1 MSTIFG
7 KCIVNKPGGL
17 SAIAWVQET
26 LAAPADNEVS
36 LQQEAI
42 SVDFI
47 DIQIRNGS
55 MGLPLPTGLGFSAVG
70 KVVAKGKQVTGLEV
84 GDRVA
89 YSYSVAGA
97 YAEYRNIPADRAF
110 RLPDQTLAPEV
121 AAGALFRGLTAWYL
135 ATRLKPIGTGDAV
148 LVHAAAGGVG
158 LILAQWLKHLG
169 ATVIGVVRGTEKQRL
184 ALQNGCAHA
193 IDSSAEDFV
202 EQVKTLTD
210 GKGVSI
216 VFDSVGKD
224 TFEGSLNCLARFG
237 LMVSYGW
244 ASGDVEPVSLPALR
258 NMGSLFITRPTISH
272 YTAEAHDFQEGAR
285 ELFELMA
292 SGAIQVTVGQT
303 FALRDAGKAHEA
315 LASRSTVGS
324 TVLVP

>member
-1 MSTIFG
+1 MNQVFG
-7 KCIVNKPGGL
+7 RCVVKQPGGP
-17 SAIAWVQET
+17 SAIEWVQES
-26 LAAPADNEVS
+26 LAAPADDEVQ

-42 SVDFI
+42 GVDFI
-47 DIQIRNGS
+47 DTQIRNGS

-97 YAEYRNIPADRAF
+97 YAQYRNVPAERAF
-110 RLPDQTLAPEV
+110 RLPDQTLAPDV

-135 ATRLKPIGTGDAV
+135 ATRMRPIASGDIV

-158 LILAQWLKHLG
+158 LILAQWLTHLG
-169 ATVIGVVRGTEKQRL
+169 ATVIGVARGAEKQRL
-184 ALQNGCAHA
+184 ALQNGCAYA
-193 IDSSAEDFV
+193 IDSSSENFV
-202 EQVKTLTD
+202 ERVKELTD
-210 GKGVSI
+210 GKGVGI

-258 NMGSLFITRPTISH
+258 NLGSLFITRPTISH
-272 YTAEAHDFQEGAR
+272 YTAEASDFQEGAR
-285 ELFELMA
+285 ALFELV
-292 SGAIQVTVGQT
+292 SGGAIRITVGQT
-303 FALRDAGKAHEA
+303 YPLRDAGKAHEA
-315 LASRSTVGS
+315 LTSRNTVGS
-324 TVLVP
+324 TVLIP